1 MKVQQWLV
9 AALVALL
16 IVGCGSPSGETTGSS
31 TTTASN
37 PTSGSSSQATAQPNT
52 STNDSG
58 STVARVGEVVLSRQD
73 LDQRVARIQEALKAE
88 QATNPGAQPQP
99 NDVIER
105 DLVELF
111 IQQNLLL
118 SIARDRKIE
127 LTDKEID
134 EQIGQIRTNVGN
146 SGGGQTLDQVV
157 QGRLGFAGENTSE
170 FRQFVSSLIAQDKL
184 ANTLVPSDTVQKEV
198 TDQVMADAK
207 KEVQQAD
214 VAHILVET
222 EDEAKKAIERLDKGE
237 EFAALAK
244 ELSKDPGSAE
254 NGGEYKGVQPG
265 QFVPEFDKAMFED
278 LQPGETTKTPVKTQF
293 GYHVIRLIE
302 RRTGPQYT
310 DEQAKQMIEQQVA
323 QRLQQERGEALQKLL
338 DEERKKAKDSG
349 QLVEPVY
356 PTPTPLPPPPA
367 DQGLP
372 TEQPAAPTAAP

>member
-31 TTTASN
+31 TNT
-37 PTSGSSSQATAQPNT
+37 PSGTPLSSSSGT
-52 STNDSG
+52 SDGT
-58 STVARVGEVVLSRQD
+58 TVARVGEVVLSRQD
-73 LDQRVARIQEALKAE
+73 LDQRVTRIQDALKAE
-88 QATNPGAQPQP
+88 QATNPAAQAQP

-118 SIARDRKIE
+118 TIARDKKIE

-134 EQIGQIRTNVGN
+134 DQIGQIRTNVTG
-146 SGGGQTLDQVV
+146 SGSGQTLDQVI
-157 QGRLGFAGENTSE
+157 QGRLGFAGETSSE
-170 FRQFVSSLIAQDKL
+170 FRLFVSSLLAQDKL
-184 ANTLVPSDTVQKEV
+184 ANTLVTSDTVQKEV

-222 EDEAKKAIERLDKGE
+222 EDEAKQVIERLGKGE
-237 EFAALAK
+237 KFEDLAK

-254 NGGEYKGVQPG
+254 NGGRYDGIQPG

-278 LQPGETTKTPVKTQF
+278 LKPGETTQTAVKTQF
-293 GYHVIRLIE
+293 GYHIIHLID
-302 RRTGPQYT
+302 RRTGPQYS

-323 QRLQQERGEALQKLL
+323 QRLQEERGTALQKLL
-338 DEERKKAKDSG
+338 EDERKKAKDNG

-356 PTPTPLPPPPA
+356 PTPTPLPP
-367 DQGLP
+367 LP
-372 TEQPAAPTAAP
+372 TEAPIQTETTPAPTAAP